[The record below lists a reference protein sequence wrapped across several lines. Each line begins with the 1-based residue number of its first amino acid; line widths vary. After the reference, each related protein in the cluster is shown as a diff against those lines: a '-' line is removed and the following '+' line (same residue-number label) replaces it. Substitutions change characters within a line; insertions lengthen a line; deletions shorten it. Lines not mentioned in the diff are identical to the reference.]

1 MSIALDAITSD
12 IASGAGA
19 DVSFTHTP
27 VGTPRGVLVFVTF
40 AGSFAGSVDQVTSTP
55 TYGGVSMTEVTLS
68 PHLFSGTEDKQVH
81 CFFLGASVP
90 TGAQTVAFT
99 VDTILAYTECITY
112 TAANDTEVIDTTTIL
127 ATAVGDVTGT
137 LSLGGRTCAAVMGFV
152 NGSGLPADTTPL
164 AGWTQR
170 RETDHGSLTSGVHTY
185 DTIGSTDVT
194 FGTNE
199 AASTHVLVLGIAIA
213 EVVGGGG
220 GVIGGGLH
228 HIGEGMGDTGEGAR
242 IPQTLHTIE
251 QGIMCAAN
259 DNNDRKEAA

>member
-1 MSIALDAITSD
+1 MAIAFDAITSD

-40 AGSFAGSVDQVTSTP
+40 TGSFAGLTDQVTSTP
-55 TYGGVSMTEVTLS
+55 TYGGVSMSEVPLS
-68 PHLFSGTEDKQVH
+68 MLAFSGTEDKQVH
-81 CFFLGASVP
+81 CFHLGSSIP

-99 VDTILAYTECITY
+99 CDTIQAFTECITY
-112 TAANDTEVIDTTTIL
+112 TAGGDTEIIDTTAINT
-127 ATAVGDVTGT
+127 TASGDITGT

-164 AGWTQR
+164 TNWTQQ
-170 RETDHGSLTSGVHTY
+170 RETDHGSQTSGVHTY
-185 DTIGSTDVT
+185 DIVGSTDVT

-199 AASTHVLVLGIAIA
+199 AASTHIIVLGVAVA

-220 GVIGGGLH
+220 ATLLTRTLLGV
-228 HIGEGMGDTGEGAR
+228 
-242 IPQTLHTIE
+242 
-251 QGIMCAAN
+251 GI
-259 DNNDRKEAA
+259 